1 VTPAELRAL
10 LFLALVAVVGA
21 GARMAR
27 APAAPVVEPAA
38 RRALASQMAAVDS
51 VRRLA
56 ESGATG
62 KRRKSSRNRKANGGS
77 SRQSEATDTPR
88 SDAPRVAEKPP
99 PPAFPIDVDVADSAA
114 LDALPGIGP
123 ALATRIVRERDKCG
137 PYGSLRELERVRGIG
152 SAMAKR
158 LAPVVTFSLSPR
170 PSNAV
175 HGCGVES
182 LPRSRSRRARSRS

>member
-1 VTPAELRAL
+1 MTPTELRAL

-38 RRALASQMAAVDS
+38 KRALAAQMAAVDS

-62 KRRKSSRNRKANGGS
+62 KGRKIARKPKPRSGR
-77 SRQSEATDTPR
+77 SRQSDATETPR
-88 SDAPRVAEKPP
+88 SERPRAAEKPP
-99 PPAFPIDVDVADSAA
+99 PPTFPIDVDVADSAA

-123 ALATRIVRERDKCG
+123 ALASRIVRERDKCG
-137 PYGSLRELERVRGIG
+137 PYGSLRDLERVRGIG
-152 SAMAKR
+152 PAMTKR

-175 HGCGVES
+175 HGCGAEP

>member
-1 VTPAELRAL
+1 MTPAELRAL

-38 RRALASQMAAVDS
+38 KRALAAQMAAVDS
-51 VRRLA
+51 VRTLEAAGKGKKRG
-56 ESGATG
+56 SG
-62 KRRKSSRNRKANGGS
+62 RIP
-77 SRQSEATDTPR
+77 SRQSKATTTPR
-88 SDAPRVAEKPP
+88 SEPRRSAEKPP
-99 PPAFPIDVDVADSAA
+99 APAFPIDVDVADSAA

-123 ALATRIVRERDKCG
+123 ALAVRIVRERDKCG

-152 SAMAKR
+152 PAVAKR

-175 HGCGVES
+175 HGCGAEP
-182 LPRSRSRRARSRS
+182 LRRSRSRRARSRS

>member
-1 VTPAELRAL
+1 MTPAELRAL

-27 APAAPVVEPAA
+27 APAAPTVEPAA

-51 VRRLA
+51 VRRLEEA
-56 ESGATG
+56 TDAGKGKVSARKRGASG
-62 KRRKSSRNRKANGGS
+62 SS
-77 SRQSEATDTPR
+77 SRQTGATKAPR
-88 SDAPRVAEKPP
+88 STSRRTAGKAPP
-99 PPAFPIDVDVADSAA
+99 PSFPIDVDVADSAA

-123 ALATRIVRERDKCG
+123 ALAVRIVREREKCG

-152 SAMAKR
+152 PAVSKR

-175 HGCGVES
+175 HGCGAEP
-182 LPRSRSRRARSRS
+182 LPRSRSRRARSRP